1 MTKFM
6 GIVNQLRN
14 DGEKELTDQRVIEKV
29 LRNLPK
35 KFEMVVTSI
44 LESKDLTKFSI
55 EELSGSLLVF

>member
-14 DGEKELTDQRVIEKV
+14 DGEKELTDQRVVEKV

-55 EELSGSLLVF
+55 